1 VKDFP
6 SAAQSQA
13 PASQVPVEGAEA
25 VPVPTGATAEVAG
38 VAGDADV
45 AGIAGAADDATGLSV
60 AAGLDAPADTVAK
73 TPGALCVY

>member
-13 PASQVPVEGAEA
+13 PASQLPVEGAEL
-25 VPVPTGATAEVAG
+25 VPVPTGAAAEVAG
-38 VAGDADV
+38 VAGVTGV
-45 AGIAGAADDATGLSV
+45 ATAADDAAGLCVS
-60 AAGLDAPADTVAK
+60 AGLDAPADTVAK